1 MAARGVRRVAVSV
14 VAGLLGFAV
23 APGVA
28 QANPPVPPYFPP
40 APGQGG
46 QYPGSYLYPYNLI
59 PVSGPATTDARGI
72 RATDNADSAMTAD
85 GLPGSELGLTPNK
98 GNVLGAGSSMKYH
111 ISAGPAPVPTVQPGI
126 SPAAGVV
133 EPTVEDPGG
142 APPTNGVGGLESAQ
156 STTVPAV
163 PGNAQVLEDPAGNN
177 PAAAAAAAASATP
190 TPSPAPATPTPQVWP
205 QTPGFAPGAY
215 GTGTGPN
222 ISAGQ

>member
-1 MAARGVRRVAVSV
+1 MTAKGFRRVAVGLF
-14 VAGLLGFAV
+14 AGLFGFAA

-28 QANPPVPPYFPP
+28 EANPPVPPFFPP

-72 RATDNADSAMTAD
+72 RASASVDADSEAE

-98 GNVLGAGSSMKYH
+98 GNILGTSSSMKYH
-111 ISAGPAPVPTVQPGI
+111 ISAGPAPVQTVQPGI
-126 SPAAGVV
+126 SPGAGEVM
-133 EPTVEDPGG
+133 PTVEDPGG
-142 APPTNGVGGLESAQ
+142 APPTSAPSAESAQ
-156 STTVPAV
+156 ATTAPAV
-163 PGNAQVLEDPAGNN
+163 PGNSQVLENPAGLN
-177 PAAAAAAAASATP
+177 PSAAAAAAASATP

-215 GTGTGPN
+215 GTGTGPG